1 MIYYM
6 EGHTLKHAVEE
17 MLLHLLPTETLSYGK
32 NTNSIDGYCESSISK
47 QAGIIAARA
56 IVQMNGETHS
66 SQLTASA
73 PESESDALAEKR
85 IITELV
91 KTTIYNAVLPFLP
104 QPPVWGALT
113 GVRPAKM
120 ARGFI
125 ERGMSRGETARMLRE
140 QYHVSPQQAALTIRA
155 AVTAMELDKTIS
167 PQDISLYIGIPFCP
181 SRCYYCSFVSAE
193 TARSGHLIEPFL
205 QTLTQ
210 EIQNTAALVRQS
222 GRRIQS
228 VYIGGGT
235 PTTLTA
241 RQLSYLLNILR
252 KNFDFSHL
260 REYTVEAGRPDT
272 ITREKLETLYQAGV
286 TRISINPQSMN
297 DAVLTAIGRRHTAQD
312 VLRAYTDARD
322 VGFQHINMDV
332 IAGLTDDTV
341 STFVQTVQT
350 LLDLSPENITVHTL
364 AIKRGADMTD
374 KTAALSARETVSEML
389 TQSTRALQQARYGAY
404 YLYRQKFTAGGFE
417 NTGWC
422 LPGEECFYNIVMME
436 ELQTILSLG
445 AGGVSKQVNRETGWI
460 ERVNNPKYP
469 LEYIR
474 AAERLTDGKR
484 RLLSQIFS

>member
-1 MIYYM
+1 MTYYM

-17 MLLHLLPTETLSYGK
+17 MLLHLLPTETLFYGE
-32 NTNSIDGYCESSISK
+32 NTDTTDGYCKSKISR
-47 QAGIIAARA
+47 QAGIVAALA
-56 IVQMNGETHS
+56 TVQMNGETHS
-66 SQLTASA
+66 SRLTASV
-73 PESESDALAEKR
+73 SETDSLAEKR
-85 IITELV
+85 ILTELV

-120 ARGFI
+120 ARGFM
-125 ERGMSRGETARMLRE
+125 ERGMSRGETARILRE
-140 QYHVSPQQAALTIRA
+140 QYHVSPEQAALTIRA
-155 AVTAMELDKTIS
+155 AATAMALDETIA

-193 TARSGHLIEPFL
+193 TARSGRLIEPFL
-205 QTLTQ
+205 ETLTR
-210 EIQNTAALVRQS
+210 EIRETATLVRQS
-222 GRRIQS
+222 GKRIQS

-235 PTTLTA
+235 PTTLTN
-241 RQLSYLLNILR
+241 RQLSGLLDTLR
-252 KNFDFSHL
+252 QNFDFSQL

-272 ITREKLETLYQAGV
+272 ITYEKLKTLYQAGV

-312 VLRAYTDARD
+312 VLRAYADARD
-322 VGFQHINMDV
+322 VGFRHINMDV
-332 IAGLTDDTV
+332 IAGLTGDAPE
-341 STFVQTVQT
+341 TFAQTIQT
-350 LLDLSPENITVHTL
+350 LLDLAPENITAHTL

-374 KTAALSARETVSEML
+374 KTTALSARETVGEML
-389 TQSTRALQQARYGAY
+389 TRSARALQQAGYGPY

-422 LPGEECFYNIVMME
+422 LPNEECFYNIVMME

-445 AGGVSKQVNRETGWI
+445 AGGVSKKVNRKTGWI

-474 AAERLTDGKR
+474 AAERLADGKR
-484 RLLSQIFS
+484 RLLS